1 MDLGGNPSFHVVPLQ
16 SVVSTHESMLGM
28 IYENHVAALPFE
40 KRTGIYRFDHS
51 DLETLERFQYRTVNT
66 IGSQEVSGILKNEF
80 VRYACKVGDQ
90 LLASHLT
97 IQDPALMHALL
108 AITLAHDRYEIS
120 PFTPPAAREMYHM
133 NYAIQAISI
142 AINRPASRTVSETIW
157 ATATI
162 MGAVSFCTLE
172 GKCPEDFWPMKE
184 TDLAWLRMSE
194 GKALMHKM
202 MSSSD
207 RDSPANKLAEI
218 HHAVALV
225 SSLQYEQLAVLPARF
240 LKIFG
245 ISQNADTNNNPYYTA
260 ICYLAQLWPLE
271 ADRSN
276 ILQFMNFITRM
287 DPSFRR
293 VMLAKD
299 PRALLAMAWWWR
311 MVSRFQ
317 LWWHGTRARLECQAV
332 CLYLTKY
339 HGHEWYIQEFL
350 PFAQTGCGL
359 LGSESLSD
367 DTEEPGAPSVPS
379 VSLV

>member
-1 MDLGGNPSFHVVPLQ
+1 
-16 SVVSTHESMLGM
+16 MLNT
-28 IYENHVAALPFE
+28 IHENHVAALPLE
-40 KRTGIYRFDHS
+40 KRSRIYRFDRS

-66 IGSQEVSGILKNEF
+66 IGTQEVSGILKNEF
-80 VRYACKVGDQ
+80 ARYACKVSDQ
-90 LLASHLT
+90 SLANNLT

-120 PFTPPAAREMYHM
+120 PFTPPSLREMYHM
-133 NYAIQAISI
+133 NYAIQAISV
-142 AINRPASRTVSETIW
+142 AIRNPASPTVSETIW

-202 MSSSD
+202 LSSSD
-207 RDSPANKLAEI
+207 RDSPANKLAKI
-218 HHAVALV
+218 HHAVTLT
-225 SSLQYEQLAVLPARF
+225 SSLQFEKLAMLPARF
-240 LKIFG
+240 LRVFG
-245 ISQNADTNNNPYYTA
+245 ILRDTDTSNNPYYTA

-271 ADRSN
+271 ANRSN

-293 VMLAKD
+293 AMLAKD

-332 CLYLTKY
+332 CLYLAKY
-339 HGHEWYIQEFL
+339 HGHEGYIQEFL
-350 PFAQTGCGL
+350 PFAQAGCGL
-359 LGSESLSD
+359 LEAESSSD
-367 DTEEPGAPSVPS
+367 DSEESGLPFVSS
-379 VSLV
+379 VSPV